1 MIWQRSCS
9 NSTFVRKSDPISSE
23 KFSEGNLW
31 QSDRLGDKFDILCDT
46 LKEKRNRADSR
57 VHFWG
62 ARQLRRP
69 TYRLFRARNFEFYV
83 NRIKI
88 YLPTWSLCLFSRHP
102 TIINHTVGGPFLHPF
117 LQGPFFARFSVL
129 RKKQKRDT
137 HGFNPSVAVQ
147 RQTLD
152 SRMLPRW

>member
-1 MIWQRSCS
+1 MINASACRTIWMIWQRSCS

-69 TYRLFRARNFEFYV
+69 TYRLFRARNLEFYA
-83 NRIKI
+83 NMIKI

-102 TIINHTVGGPFLHPF
+102 TIKNHTDENFGLGFLF
-117 LQGPFFARFSVL
+117 GSFFY
-129 RKKQKRDT
+129 
-137 HGFNPSVAVQ
+137 
-147 RQTLD
+147 
-152 SRMLPRW
+152 SREKYLLIFVCMILSHYLCF